1 MATIRPFR
9 DYDEHEVI
17 NLFAFDGG
25 LGNKGTFVTAVGNG
39 FDLSKEAAFGNDSFI
54 DGTVSARFNVASK
67 VTAAPSGTVPA
78 KVLGMMLK
86 DVRSVDENGYPLK
99 FEPRKAAERDV
110 IISGEAV
117 PVVKRGL
124 FLYSG
129 VAGTPGEYLSTDGK
143 TILFNCQERLCS
155 VDTTKK
161 DLGQSAISLIRS
173 TQGSGSNFI
182 YYPSCS

>member
-17 NLFAFDGG
+17 NLFAFDGD

-110 IISGEAV
+110 IINGEAV

-129 VAGTPGEYLSTDGK
+129 VVGTPAFGSGL
-143 TILFNCQERLCS
+143 
-155 VDTTKK
+155 
-161 DLGQSAISLIRS
+161 AISDAGNGELKVTNDPTLMVAKALGPKDANNFVLID
-173 TQGSGSNFI
+173 I
-182 YYPSCS
+182 KL

>member
-17 NLFAFDGG
+17 NLFALSGEA
-25 LGNKGTFVTAVGNG
+25 NKGTFVTAVGSG
-39 FDLSKEAAFGNDSFI
+39 FDLTKTPDFGNDSFI
-54 DGTVSARFNVASK
+54 NGTVSSRFDIASK
-67 VTAAPSGTVPA
+67 VAPAAANTPA
-78 KVLGMMLK
+78 ARVLGMTLK

-110 IISGEAV
+110 VISGQAV

-129 VAGTPGEYLSTDGK
+129 VAGTPA
-143 TILFNCQERLCS
+143 F
-155 VDTTKK
+155 
-161 DLGQSAISLIRS
+161 
-173 TQGSGSNFI
+173 GSGLAIAANGELQTTNDAALTVAKALGPKDPNGFVLI
-182 YYPSCS
+182 DIKL

>member
-9 DYDEHEVI
+9 DYDEHEVV

-25 LGNKGTFVTAVGNG
+25 LANKGTFVTAAGSG
-39 FDLSKEAAFGNDSFI
+39 FDLSAEAAFGNDSFI
-54 DGTVSARFNVASK
+54 DGTVSARFNVLNK

-129 VAGTPGEYLSTDGK
+129 VAGTPA
-143 TILFNCQERLCS
+143 F
-155 VDTTKK
+155 
-161 DLGQSAISLIRS
+161 
-173 TQGSGSNFI
+173 GSGLGINTNGELITTNDPTLMVAKALGPKDANNFVLI
-182 YYPSCS
+182 DIKL

>member
-129 VAGTPGEYLSTDGK
+129 VAGTPA
-143 TILFNCQERLCS
+143 F
-155 VDTTKK
+155 
-161 DLGQSAISLIRS
+161 
-173 TQGSGSNFI
+173 GSGLGINTHGELITTNDPTLMVAKALGPKDSSNFVLI
-182 YYPSCS
+182 DIKL

>member
-9 DYDEHEVI
+9 DYDEHEVV

-25 LGNKGTFVTAVGNG
+25 LANKGTFVTAAGSG
-39 FDLSKEAAFGNDSFI
+39 FDLSAEAAFGNDSFI

-67 VTAAPSGTVPA
+67 VAPAASGTPA
-78 KVLGMMLK
+78 SSVLGMMLK

-110 IISGEAV
+110 VISGEAV

-129 VAGTPGEYLSTDGK
+129 VFGTPA
-143 TILFNCQERLCS
+143 F
-155 VDTTKK
+155 
-161 DLGQSAISLIRS
+161 
-173 TQGSGSNFI
+173 GSGLAVNANGELRVDNTASTMVAKALGPKDTNGFVLI
-182 YYPSCS
+182 DIKL